1 VLFPAEFE
9 ETELGYAPKGWVTNR
24 LENILEL
31 AYGKALKKTERTN
44 GNYPVYGSGGVD
56 APIMSILLKGQGLL
70 LGGKVLLVHYIGKTK
85 FLPHRYGI
93 FVKPKEYYP
102 LFTAINC

>member
-31 AYGKALKKTERTN
+31 AYEST
-44 GNYPVYGSGGVD
+44 
-56 APIMSILLKGQGLL
+56 
-70 LGGKVLLVHYIGKTK
+70 
-85 FLPHRYGI
+85 
-93 FVKPKEYYP
+93 
-102 LFTAINC
+102 